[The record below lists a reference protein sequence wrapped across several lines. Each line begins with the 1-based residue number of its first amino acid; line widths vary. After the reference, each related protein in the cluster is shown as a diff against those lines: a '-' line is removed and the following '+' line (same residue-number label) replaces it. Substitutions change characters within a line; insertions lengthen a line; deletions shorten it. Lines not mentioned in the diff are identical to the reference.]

1 MISRDRLEMG
11 MNMLTS
17 RRVKNIVLLNLITY
31 LLYTSVGFYV
41 RYFSFLSL
49 FSTQFLFFIFLPP

>member
-1 MISRDRLEMG
+1 MISRGRLEME

-17 RRVKNIVLLNLITY
+17 RRVKNILLLGVIIY

-49 FSTQFLFFIFLPP
+49 FYN